1 MYTTMRITLN
11 TSFNCPFSFVT
22 DFCFKN
28 LHSMSQDCSKKK
40 NFRRDFPFL
49 GLTTIKYMQQLYTW
63 IWWCKCHSHIKK
75 NVKESFNIL
84 YPLHRILDISN
95 LFTMAMIITQI
106 IFFSFANK
114 LLSKM
119 KLDSLPL
126 KDSQPVNNAQNKI
139 FNLTC

>member
-11 TSFNCPFSFVT
+11 TSFNCPFSFLLLKIFT
-22 DFCFKN
+22 QWAKIAP
-28 LHSMSQDCSKKK
+28 KK

-75 NVKESFNIL
+75 NVKESSNIL